1 MEEEDGMKLWLRVLT
16 AAGIFIVAFAGCQQG
31 KQGAS
36 AKPPE
41 AEIRAADAKSDK
53 SDNARSKTVTA
64 TTTKKRSKT
73 SSKAASKERS
83 KAVSKAASKSAHD
96 AEESRESH
104 AGTMKAADDGR
115 EITMRAGQT
124 ETVVLESNHANG
136 FAWALVSPESGV
148 LVPEGKGMYAVKSG
162 GHGTETWRFRAAKP
176 GRQTVRLE
184 YRTEW
189 TKNTPERTFRFT
201 ATVK

>member
-1 MEEEDGMKLWLRVLT
+1 MKLWLRVLT

-41 AEIRAADAKSDK
+41 AEIRAADAKSTKSATSDK
-53 SDNARSKTVTA
+53 SHKVRAKAVTA
-64 TTTKKRSKT
+64 TAT
-73 SSKAASKERS
+73 KERS
-83 KAVSKAASKSAHD
+83 KTASKTASKESSKSAHD

-104 AGTMKAADDGR
+104 AGTMKPADDGR
-115 EITMRAGQT
+115 EITMRPGQT

-136 FAWALVSPESGV
+136 FAWALVSPEAGV

-162 GHGTETWRFRAAKP
+162 GHGTETWRFRAARP